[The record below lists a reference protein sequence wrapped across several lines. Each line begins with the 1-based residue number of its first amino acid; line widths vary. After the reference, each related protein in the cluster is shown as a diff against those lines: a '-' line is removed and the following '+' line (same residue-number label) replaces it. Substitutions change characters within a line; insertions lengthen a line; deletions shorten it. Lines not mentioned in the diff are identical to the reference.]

1 MGFSFN
7 LFGSSSHRRFNYRP
21 RYYDVEA
28 EERRKFFGSH
38 ADVPSGQENVTDHD
52 VKAGQGT
59 ASGRT
64 GQAAG
69 PAETGHAS
77 GLVNSLQNSGAG
89 KTHASGY
96 AAGGGYSAQAGKK
109 DSRPGSHIVGSFR
122 PGNYQKETSH
132 NTMVTTVIGIISL
145 ILIFVVLIYIA
156 RFYAFLIG

>member
-7 LFGSSSHRRFNYRP
+7 LFGSSSHRQFNYKP

-38 ADVPSGQENVTDHD
+38 ADAMSGQESISGQENDSEKTAEAGQNREAGGVLKTGAAAGKGQAGT
-52 VKAGQGT
+52 KAGKP
-59 ASGRT
+59 GRYIT
-64 GQAAG
+64 
-69 PAETGHAS
+69 
-77 GLVNSLQNSGAG
+77 
-89 KTHASGY
+89 
-96 AAGGGYSAQAGKK
+96 
-109 DSRPGSHIVGSFR
+109 GSFR